1 MYVSHSQIDPGWVWE
16 SDCSGINKPVLC
28 IPVLQSE
35 VKKEIEKRQSIPIF
49 IQFVFHMM
57 VAELR
62 GGSGGRVWRGRGRRG
77 KWNLG
82 RQDRDGGRVE
92 EIRGRGEVLR
102 VTRRY
107 HTDLSISNQLQSGVL
122 GNMEWVGTKIPC
134 NENAIHIQILT

>member
-1 MYVSHSQIDPGWVWE
+1 MYVSYSQIDPGWAWE

-35 VKKEIEKRQSIPIF
+35 VKKEIEKKQSIPIF
-49 IQFVFHMM
+49 IQFVFLFNTCEHMM

-62 GGSGGRVWRGRGRRG
+62 GASGGRVWRGRGRRG

-92 EIRGRGEVLR
+92 GRAEEEE
-102 VTRRY
+102 RY
-107 HTDLSISNQLQSGVL
+107 
-122 GNMEWVGTKIPC
+122 
-134 NENAIHIQILT
+134 